1 MFLDTNILV
10 YAIDESSQKR
20 RKAEQVLRKAAAD
33 GTGVISTQVL
43 QEFYVNATRKLGV
56 SPAEAQDMVR
66 DLRNLDVV
74 TVTADLIE
82 ESIGISVANQLS
94 FWDALVLAAAK
105 AARCSTLVTEDLSHG
120 SRLVGIRIENPFAI

>member
-1 MFLDTNILV
+1 M
-10 YAIDESSQKR
+10 
-20 RKAEQVLRKAAAD
+20 LRKAAAD